1 MRGYSP
7 LVSRVYEHDLFR
19 RELMVTEV
27 AVAHELARAV
37 SHLMGR
43 GVEEVSLVF
52 VRGTKPEPSNLDA
65 GTLIRARRLDLFH

>member
-1 MRGYSP
+1 
-7 LVSRVYEHDLFR
+7 
-19 RELMVTEV
+19 MVTEV
-27 AVAHELARAV
+27 AVAHELAQAV

-43 GVEEVSLVF
+43 GVEEVSLFF